1 MIGLRLNEESFEY
14 DIYSLI
20 KAFYPEE
27 VIMKEKKPKEI
38 EREEQFI
45 VEVNHKPSQIEIIF
59 KEYEL
64 NQEAALE
71 KISAAETVSIEN
83 LDRKEIKNELKKC
96 LYKLLTKRTGK
107 ELPWGTLTGIRP
119 TKIPYAMISDK
130 MADEDIKVSMK
141 ETYLASDEKIQLC
154 LDIAKKEQKVLNR
167 IDLENGY
174 SLYVG
179 IPFCPTTCLYCSF
192 TSYPIDKWEKRV
204 DEYLDALD
212 KEIDYIADQMQTKSL
227 NTLYIGGG
235 TPTTLN
241 PAQLERLLLK
251 LTSTFDLS
259 ENQEFTVEAGRPDSL
274 SDEKFKVMKKY
285 GVTRI
290 SINPQTMNQK
300 TLDLIGRKHTVDQTV
315 EAFYCARDNGFDNI
329 NMDLIVGLPDET
341 KDDMKYTLEAIL
353 KLSPDSLTV
362 HSLAVKR
369 ASRLNILREEYKDY
383 TSLNTEEISDM
394 VEAYAQKMNM
404 MPYYLYR
411 QKNMTGNLEN
421 VGYARLD
428 KEGIYNILIMEEKQ
442 TIFALGAGGATKIVY
457 PDGER
462 IERIENV
469 KSVDS
474 YINRVD
480 EMIERKSKVFVN

>member
-1 MIGLRLNEESFEY
+1 MIRLCLNEEIFEY

-27 VIMKEKKPKEI
+27 SIS
-38 EREEQFI
+38 REENSKEVQFI
-45 VEVNHKPSQIEIIF
+45 VEVNYEPSQIEIIF

-71 KISAAETVSIEN
+71 RISAAETISIEN
-83 LDRKEIKNELKKC
+83 LDRKETKNVLKKG
-96 LYKLLTKRTGK
+96 LYKLLAERTNK

-119 TKIPYAMISDK
+119 TKIPYAMVSDG
-130 MADEDIKVSMK
+130 MTVEAIKESMK
-141 ETYLASDEKIQLC
+141 ETYLASDEKIELC
-154 LDIAKKEQKVLNR
+154 IDIAKKEQKIIDR

-192 TSYPIDKWEKRV
+192 TSYPIARWEKRV

-212 KEIDYIADQMQTKSL
+212 KEIEYIAERMKSRRL

-241 PAQLERLLLK
+241 PTQLERLLSK
-251 LTSTFDLS
+251 LTSIFDLS
-259 ENQEFTVEAGRPDSL
+259 NNQEFTVEAGRPDSL

-285 GVTRI
+285 GVSRI
-290 SINPQTMNQK
+290 SINPQTMKQE
-300 TLDLIGRKHTVDQTV
+300 TLDLVGRMHTVEQTL

-329 NMDLIVGLPDET
+329 NMDLIVGLPGET
-341 KDDMKYTLEAIL
+341 KNDMKNTLEAIL
-353 KLSPDSLTV
+353 KLRPDSLTV
-362 HSLAVKR
+362 HSLAIKR
-369 ASRLNILREEYKDY
+369 ASRLNILREQYKDY
-383 TSLNTEEISDM
+383 ISLNTEEISDM
-394 VEAYAQKMNM
+394 VEAYAKEMDM
-404 MPYYLYR
+404 KPYYLYR

-457 PDGER
+457 PDGQR

-474 YINRVD
+474 YIDRVD
-480 EMIERKSKVFVN
+480 EMIERKNKIFI